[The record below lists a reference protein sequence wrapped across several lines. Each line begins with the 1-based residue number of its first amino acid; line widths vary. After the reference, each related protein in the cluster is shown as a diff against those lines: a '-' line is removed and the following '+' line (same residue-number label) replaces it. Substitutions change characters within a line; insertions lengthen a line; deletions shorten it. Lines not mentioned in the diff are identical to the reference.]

1 MDTAMIQI
9 PTELLGELL
18 SLRREKSEALASV
31 IDRLVRA
38 YSPAPSPVASSGP
51 IHYSI
56 RGTARSAG
64 DASEAMISILGEL
77 GRDDPR
83 FFEVLSSKVRGRTRH
98 HLARAKADV
107 YPRRPDLQRYVKP
120 LGDGW
125 FIGVNIANR
134 EKVKILR
141 EACKLAGLNYGS
153 DLQIRM
159 ES

>member
-9 PTELLGELL
+9 PTELFGELL

-38 YSPAPSPVASSGP
+38 YSPAPGPVAPSGP
-51 IHYSI
+51 IRYSI
-56 RGTARSAG
+56 RGMVRSAD
-64 DASEAMISILGEL
+64 DATKAMISILSEL
-77 GRDDPR
+77 SRDDPL
-83 FFEVLSSKVRGRTRH
+83 FFEALSGKVRGRTRH
-98 HLARAKADV
+98 HLARTPADV
-107 YPRRPDLQRYVKP
+107 YPRRPDLRRYVKP

-141 EACKLAGLNYGS
+141 EACKLAGLTYGN
-153 DLQIRM
+153 DVRM
-159 ES
+159 MGC